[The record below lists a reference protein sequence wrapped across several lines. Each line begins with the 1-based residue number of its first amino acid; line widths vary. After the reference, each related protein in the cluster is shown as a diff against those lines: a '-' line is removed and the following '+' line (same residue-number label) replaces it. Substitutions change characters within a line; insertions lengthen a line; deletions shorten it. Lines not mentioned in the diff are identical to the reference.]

1 MPFDAS
7 DEGILLAEIAHP
19 NDPRG
24 PRPQI
29 RAVKTMLD
37 LPSTYVP
44 ETAIFGLLAVKGSPQ
59 LAGLA
64 TQEREALLG
73 LLLTA
78 LWRSNYHRGRFL
90 QCVDAAHAR
99 FEHYE
104 DRLFADTVAQAIL
117 FETQAL
123 FAAMHTIVE
132 GVAYVG
138 GRRAGDAPAAAEGRI
153 HRIKTDKIP
162 EGVALQKHVDWY
174 GVLTDY
180 RNAFVHRGIPERFGY
195 VPPTEP
201 NAPRPVTS
209 RSTSCWCRTAPPS

>member
-1 MPFDAS
+1 MPFDAT

-19 NDPRG
+19 DDPLG
-24 PRPQI
+24 PRPQF

-44 ETAIFGLLAVKGSPQ
+44 EAAIFGSLAVKGSRQ

-64 TQEREALLG
+64 TQERETLLG
-73 LLLTA
+73 VLLTA
-78 LWRSNYHRGRFL
+78 LWRSSYHRGRFL

-123 FAAMHTIVE
+123 FAAMHTIVDS
-132 GVAYVG
+132 VANVG
-138 GRRAGDAPAAAEGRI
+138 GRR
-153 HRIKTDKIP
+153 
-162 EGVALQKHVDWY
+162 
-174 GVLTDY
+174 
-180 RNAFVHRGIPERFGY
+180 RG
-195 VPPTEP
+195 
-201 NAPRPVTS
+201 
-209 RSTSCWCRTAPPS
+209 